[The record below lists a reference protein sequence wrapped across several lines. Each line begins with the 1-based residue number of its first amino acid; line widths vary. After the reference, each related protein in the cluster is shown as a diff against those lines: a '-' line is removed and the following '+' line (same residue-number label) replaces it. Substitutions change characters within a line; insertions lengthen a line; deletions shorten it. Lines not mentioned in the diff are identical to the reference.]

1 MLIIV
6 GTAKLL
12 TSLDTGV
19 VIILLYFSSDNI
31 FCRMGLSTFGICTCL
46 KLIQSNITL
55 KTVVVKTTKLAMLV
69 GAAFGHPVLSKVL
82 IRKLVRIIFSVL
94 KNRRSFMLITPAKQ
108 KEMYAAD
115 NMSAA

>member
-19 VIILLYFSSDNI
+19 VIILLYFSSDDI

-82 IRKLVRIIFSVL
+82 IRNKVTENRPLSPLVCRPLLPYLVSLSII
-94 KNRRSFMLITPAKQ
+94 LII
-108 KEMYAAD
+108 
-115 NMSAA
+115 SSIF